1 MIRLG
6 KKIESGQRVNP
17 VYQLLLALGATS
29 MLALGGCSV
38 LPARDSVAPDY
49 IPDHRGLQRSVY
61 ASTGLGASRLK
72 PNRSEIPTWSVSDK
86 VNAAGQITI
95 GADINRHFSLELHSA
110 DLGSAGVE
118 KFAGVER
125 GRINYHMHGGS
136 ALWYAGKNRHK
147 NKRAGLTGYGRAGIA
162 KMHNSAVGNAPFTQR
177 NSTQLLIGAGLE
189 YSTRIGAGLRAEV
202 IAFDSDAQYAQLG
215 LIFRLGRKA
224 RQEPMPAP
232 EPVAE
237 VVREK
242 PVVIPPPLAVQVAPL
257 DSDGDGVV
265 DDLDQCLSTKPG
277 VLVDEQGCAV
287 FDGVLEGVNFYS
299 ASEQLTPE
307 AQTILDGVA
316 HTLKQYPNA
325 KVNVNAHTDSNGEE
339 EYNQNLSV
347 RRAKSVVEYLGQR
360 GVNRQL
366 LKPKAFGESRPIANN
381 ETAEGRARNR
391 RVELQMVK

>member
-1 MIRLG
+1 MKRLG
-6 KKIESGQRVNP
+6 T

-29 MLALGGCSV
+29 MLALSACSV
-38 LPARDSVAPDY
+38 LPTRSSVT
-49 IPDHRGLQRSVY
+49 PDHTAGHNGLQRSVY
-61 ASTGLGASRLK
+61 ASTGLGASRLNPDK
-72 PNRSEIPTWSVSDK
+72 SEIPTWSVSDK
-86 VNAAGQITI
+86 VNAGGQITV

-118 KFAGVER
+118 KFAGTER
-125 GRINYHMHGGS
+125 GRINYHMLGGS
-136 ALWYAGKNRHK
+136 ALWYAGKNRHN
-147 NKRAGLTGYGRAGIA
+147 NKRAGFTGYGRAGIA
-162 KMHNSAVGNAPFTQR
+162 KMHNSAVGNAPYTQR

-224 RQEPMPAP
+224 RQEPKP
-232 EPVAE
+232 EPVPVAE
-237 VVREK
+237 VVTEK
-242 PVVIPPPLAVQVAPL
+242 AVVIPPPLAVQVAPL
-257 DSDGDGVV
+257 DNDGDGVV
-265 DDLDQCLSTKPG
+265 DSQDQCLSTKPG
-277 VLVDEQGCAV
+277 VLVDENGCAV
-287 FDGVLEGVNFYS
+287 FDGVLEGVEFYS
-299 ASEQLTPE
+299 ASEKLTPE

-325 KVNVNAHTDSNGEE
+325 KVNVNAHTDSNGAE

-347 RRAKSVVEYLGQR
+347 RRAKTVVEYLGQR

-366 LKPKAFGESRPIANN
+366 LKPKAFGESRPIADNN
-381 ETAEGRARNR
+381 TTEGRARNR